1 MSKDPTPG
9 QRLKEWKLEAK
20 NWKLERAN
28 GVRVDK
34 IHIKW
39 LSLSAIYEDPHKWR
53 LIFSSIMEKER

>member
-1 MSKDPTPG
+1 MSK
-9 QRLKEWKLEAK
+9 LKEWKLEAK